1 MPTLAPTTPRP
12 EAGGFERRALALSGV
27 EVRAAA
33 NDGDPIGFTGHAALF
48 DSRTWIGPKKWGFW
62 EQVRSGAFTKSI
74 SESDVRFLINHDPN
88 LVLARNKAD
97 TLTLSEDDDG
107 LLTVADM
114 APTTYARDLA
124 ISMERGDVTQMSFA
138 FETVRDEWETLDD
151 GDEVRTIV
159 EAKLWDVS
167 VVTFPA
173 YDDTDASLRSVAF
186 DVLCTRMGLSTTARS
201 RLVTG
206 LAHDEIDP
214 DVIPILRD
222 ASKKIASLTE
232 IPAPPEGT
240 QGDGAN
246 DHAPAESTR
255 GVPLSVLRLRHDLNG
270 KTRGF
275 TAPA

>member
-1 MPTLAPTTPRP
+1 MPALAPTTPRP
-12 EAGGFERRALALSGV
+12 EAGGFERRALTTTV
-27 EVRAAA
+27 EVRAAD
-33 NDGDPIGFTGHAALF
+33 DGKLGFRGHAAMF
-48 DSRTWIGPKKWGFW
+48 ERRTWIGPKKWGFW
-62 EQVRSGAFTKSI
+62 EQVARGAFSKSI
-74 SESDVRFLINHDPN
+74 GESDVRFLINHDPN
-88 LVLARNKAD
+88 LVLGRNKAG
-97 TLTLSEDDDG
+97 TLTLAEDDEG
-107 LLTVADM
+107 LLVESDM

-138 FETVRDEWETLDD
+138 FEVVREEWETLGDD
-151 GDEVRTIV
+151 TEMRTIV

-167 VVTFPA
+167 AVTFPA

-186 DVLCTRMGLSTTARS
+186 DVLCTRIGLSTTARS

-214 DVIPILRD
+214 DVLPLLRD

-232 IPAPPEGT
+232 TPAPADATP
-240 QGDGAN
+240 GDGAN

-270 KTRGF
+270 KQRGF